1 MERTSWV
8 SARRGIIGA
17 CVAAIV
23 FGLIG
28 FGAAYAR
35 DKDGGADKD
44 SAGKKSTGS
53 ARSGKDGQEKGE
65 KYEPPK
71 VDCGVGGF
79 VIDGRTGKPVASA
92 KVVVYKKKK
101 KKSDDAE
108 EAGSGA
114 PDAERGGY
122 AIQLEE
128 GQYVVVCSADGYVT
142 AGGPIRVRKKGMIKA
157 NFGLLKPTP
166 QKPQQPAVQ
175 KPAPGRRPVQPRPA
189 PIPRGGG
196 PRPAPGGPPV
206 W

>member
-35 DKDGGADKD
+35 DKGDGSGKD

-79 VIDGRTGKPVASA
+79 VIDGKSGKPLTSA
-92 KVVVYKKKK
+92 RVVVYEKKKR
-101 KKSDDAE
+101 KSDEAK
-108 EAGSGA
+108 EAGTGA

-128 GQYVVVCSADGYVT
+128 GEYVVVCSADGYVT

-157 NFGLLKPTP
+157 NFGLLKP

-175 KPAPGRRPVQPRPA
+175 RQAPSRRKPVQPGPA

-196 PRPAPGGPPV
+196 PRAPGGPPV